1 MPSSSASAARSASR
15 SARHLTALT
24 CVGVLVASLATGLG
38 VGAASGAGGG
48 SAGGTNTP
56 AGPADGA
63 ARDEGRSVTLVTGD
77 VVRITDEGSGHRSIA
92 LEPAAGRED
101 VTFNQ
106 MTIDG
111 ELHVLPSDAVPFVG
125 DKRIDKDLFNID
137 LLLKDGYDDKA
148 TKSLPLIATTGG
160 SVGTFGTLE
169 ATTQGATLAS
179 IHGRSM
185 TVTKEKANDFWTSL
199 ANTSTHRLAA
209 GVQKLWLDGRVHA
222 DLDRSVAQ
230 IGAPTAWEA
239 GFDGTGV
246 KVAVLDTGVDT
257 THPDL
262 AGRVSESRNFTTSP
276 DTTDHFGHGTHVAAT
291 IGGSGNGSNGLR
303 KGVAPKA
310 NIVSGKVLD
319 DTGNG
324 YESDIIEAMQWAV
337 DADSDVVNMSLGGG
351 PTDGTDPLSQAVN
364 NLSES
369 SDTLFVV
376 SAGNDGPGAS
386 TIGTPGS
393 ADASLTV
400 GAVDR
405 DESLAD
411 FSSRGPRLG
420 DLAIKPDITA
430 PGVGIVAA
438 RAAGTTMGTPVDAL
452 YTTASGTSMAAPHV
466 AGAAVLIAQQHPDWT
481 GEQLKDALI
490 STAKPGELDEQEQG
504 GGRVDLTRAVT
515 QAVSGTGSINL
526 GDVSDGQTEPIVRPV
541 TWTNTGTT
549 DVTLALKLDVTDLG
563 GRAPAAGSIT
573 LADTAI
579 TVPAKGSASTNLT
592 LDPTKLGRGR
602 YAGQLLA
609 TAANNVTVH
618 TTVGAVKAAPT
629 HKVTLRAVDFDG
641 NSDTATL
648 VALTG
653 EDQRFDTI
661 NWVAKDHDLTVE
673 LGEGDYF
680 LNALLSPNFHDEDT
694 AVSILD
700 PDLEVTKDMEVVL
713 DARKAKQVEISTPKP
728 ATLRGNLGYTAYRKI
743 GGRTVTH
750 SVQRFDNT
758 RSIWVT
764 PTEPAKGGE
773 FEFTSRWQLAEPMVT
788 ATTGGKKPF
797 TLLPGLERMS
807 PTVTTPARLDVVDA
821 GPGKPEDLAKVN
833 VKGKIALVHPDGKG
847 DEDVDAAVAA
857 GAKMLL
863 IAPPEGGTWWTKF
876 TGRGKRLALPVL
888 TLSPL
893 QRDQLSARMAAGR
906 VTLRVSGVAD
916 SRYTYDVVQVSK
928 DQVPTRVVH
937 NVTKANSAT
946 VKANYAEMGGEDWA
960 KEQRFAWR
968 PWQESTIVESQ
979 RELHTPQQ
987 RTETIS
993 SGQPDTL
1000 WRQRVL
1006 HFFSWDTMN
1015 PINGGAVHALRTY
1028 RPGEHVTYDWFGGV
1042 VRPAVPAG
1050 AAPSR
1055 TVDGLTINV
1064 AELAGAGGVTY
1075 DRARS
1080 SEVTMQL
1087 FENDALLASG
1097 NQAWGTYT
1105 ARMPSA
1111 NYRLNLKVVRTKD
1124 LDWEYSTTTDTT
1136 WRFKSSRPAGDA
1148 LAKLPLLQVDY
1159 SVPAGLDHQVKAG
1172 SLKPLSLKVD
1182 SAKSAKGW
1190 VSFDD
1195 GASWKALP
1203 LLPLGKGRF
1212 STVVLHARTAGHV
1225 SLKVQASDAAGNS
1238 IEQTVLRAYGI
1249 S

>member
-160 SVGTFGTLE
+160 SMGTFSTLD
-169 ATTQGATLAS
+169 ATTQGATLPS

-185 TVTKEKANDFWTSL
+185 AVTKEKANDFWTSL
-199 ANTSTHRLAA
+199 ANPSTNRLSA
-209 GVQKLWLDGRVHA
+209 GVQKIWLDGRVHA

-239 GFDGTGV
+239 GFQGNGV

-276 DTTDHFGHGTHVAAT
+276 DATDHFGHGTHVAAT
-291 IGGSGNGSNGLR
+291 IGGSGNGSNGTR
-303 KGVAPKA
+303 KGVAPQA

-351 PTDGTDPLSQAVN
+351 ATDGTDPLSQAVN
-364 NLSES
+364 NLSAS

-430 PGVGIVAA
+430 PGVDIVAA

-466 AGAAVLIAQQHPDWT
+466 AGAAALIAQQHPDWT

-490 STAKPGELDEQEQG
+490 STAKPGDLTEQEQG

-515 QAVSGTGSINL
+515 QTVSGTGSINL
-526 GDVSDGQTEPIVRPV
+526 GDVSNGQTEPIVRPV
-541 TWTNTGTT
+541 TWTNTGAT
-549 DVTLALKLDVTDLG
+549 DVTLDLKLDVTDLG
-563 GRAPAAGSIT
+563 GRSPAEGSIT
-573 LADTAI
+573 LADSTI
-579 TVPAKGSASTNLT
+579 TVPAKGTASTNLA
-592 LDPTKLGRGR
+592 LDPNKLPRGR

-629 HKVTLRAVDFDG
+629 HKVTLRAVDFNGD
-641 NSDTATL
+641 SETATV

-661 NWVAKDHDLTVE
+661 TWVPRGSSRTVE

-680 LNALLSPNFHDEDT
+680 LNGLLTPEVYDEDSVV
-694 AVSILD
+694 AIVD
-700 PDLEVTKDMEVVL
+700 PDLEVTRDREIVL
-713 DARKAKQVEISTPKP
+713 DARTATRVEIKTPRP
-728 ATLRGNLGYTAYRKI
+728 ATSRGNLGYTAYRKI

-750 SVQRFDNT
+750 SVMEFDSV

-764 PTEPAKGGE
+764 PTEPAKGGD
-773 FEFTSRWQLAEPMVT
+773 FEFTSRWQLAEPLVT
-788 ATTGGKKPF
+788 ATTGGRNPLD
-797 TLLPGLERMS
+797 LLPGLEGRS
-807 PTVTTPARLDVVDA
+807 PTITTPQRREVVEAGTGQAEDFTTVDVR
-821 GPGKPEDLAKVN
+821 
-833 VKGKIALVHPDGKG
+833 GKIALVHASWVG
-847 DEDVDAAVAA
+847 DVDLTAAVDA
-857 GAKMLL
+857 GASMVLL
-863 IAPPEGGTWWTKF
+863 APEPGTQLWSRY
-876 TGRGKRLALPVL
+876 TGRGTRLPLPVL
-888 TLSPL
+888 DLSPKE
-893 QRDQLSARMAAGR
+893 RDLLAARMTAGT
-906 VTLRVSGVAD
+906 VNLLVSGVD
-916 SRYTYDVVQVSK
+916 ESTYTYDVVQVSK
-928 DQVPTRVVH
+928 DQVPTTVVH

-946 VKANYAEMGGEDWA
+946 VNAKYSEMGGEAWA

-968 PWQESTIVESQ
+968 PWQDSTIVESQ

-1006 HFFSWDTMN
+1006 SFYSWDTMN

-1028 RPGEHVTYDWFGGV
+1028 RPGEHVNYDWFGGV

-1050 AAPSR
+1050 AVPSR
-1055 TVDGLTINV
+1055 TVDALAINV
-1064 AELAGAGGVTY
+1064 AELSGAGGVTY

-1080 SEVTMQL
+1080 SEATMQL
-1087 FENDALLASG
+1087 FENDELLASG

-1111 NYRLNLKVVRTKD
+1111 DYRLNLKVTRTKD

-1136 WRFKSSRPAGDA
+1136 WRFRSARPAAGVT
-1148 LAKLPLLQVDY
+1148 AKLPLLQVDY
-1159 SVPAGLDHQVKAG
+1159 SVPAGLDHQVAAG
-1172 SLKPLSLKVD
+1172 SVGVVSLKV
-1182 SAKSAKGW
+1182 ATATSAKGW

-1195 GASWKALP
+1195 GASWKALN
-1203 LLPLGKGRF
+1203 LAASGKGAW
-1212 STVVLHARTAGHV
+1212 SAQVTHPAAGGHV

-1238 IEQTVLRAYGI
+1238 IEQTVLRAYGV